1 MEANDQVMNGG
12 EETKI
17 NESDQAVDNNNEPVN
32 ESNDMENDLDS
43 DDQSQE
49 EETNKFLSL
58 MSKAERKNQRKLRN
72 IEKQSANAAS
82 HTWRDV
88 MLSDPEDDTEDTDDE
103 DDPDETR
110 KFLSMMQTK
119 KKNMVKIRWVNGK
132 VEVTPINEDDK
143 TQTSGSPGSF
153 PDTLTVT
160 RLDPGVSQ
168 PSSSRK
174 TLPDSVTITR
184 VPAPSPP
191 VFQQFQ
197 NFQPVAVAP
206 VQQLDCVKLQK
217 DDIERRRAEARENL
231 GSSTS
236 RDNKGGKRKFEDRMT
251 LTEAKATDFQDSRDY
266 VDFLQSK
273 LQGVNIKIVK

>member
-1 MEANDQVMNGG
+1 MEVNDQVMNGG
-12 EETKI
+12 EEVKI
-17 NESDQAVDNNNEPVN
+17 SENNLAVDNNNEPEPVN

-43 DDQSQE
+43 DDLSQE
-49 EETNKFLSL
+49 DETNKFLSL

-72 IEKQSANAAS
+72 IQKQSANSS
-82 HTWRDV
+82 HTWRDA

-110 KFLSMMQTK
+110 KFLSMMQAK

-132 VEVTPINEDDK
+132 VEVTPISEDDNS
-143 TQTSGSPGSF
+143 QTSGDSSSF

-160 RLDPGVSQ
+160 RMAPGETQ
-168 PSSSRK
+168 ASSSRK

-184 VPAPSPP
+184 VPAPSHP

-197 NFQPVAVAP
+197 PVATAP

-217 DDIERRRAEARENL
+217 QDIERRRAEARENL
-231 GSSTS
+231 SSS
-236 RDNKGGKRKFEDRMT
+236 SARDNKGGKRKFEDRMT